1 MLQDDPQ
8 IVPRLRDFLSLINS
22 PPSLALTA
30 KQMLQIID
38 KMVRRLKRLLPA

>member
-38 KMVRRLKRLLPA
+38 KMVRCLERLLSA